1 MVPVKKL
8 LFAPIYLV
16 SLAALLY
23 SLPTILTPYIE
34 LFNFDSSQLTSLI
47 LVGCLMGISAIL
59 FVTFATLASQLI
71 YVAPVIAVSSL
82 LSLFLFAG
90 EGKIIVSSGLIISQ
104 LIAYLLLR
112 QKLKIYL
119 SFNAAS
125 LLLPAAKNLIWLW
138 AITFSVVY
146 FMMVKAD
153 IDQNGVQIPDHL
165 IDRAIQLTG
174 TNPSDLSS
182 SNIKGLLENP
192 EIIQQLLPVI
202 TNSAGASES
211 SPQTT
216 PANTTDTKSTSPSA
230 SSSPSTQQT
239 EKPSIKLT
247 PEQKELLKNNP
258 EILKQYGI
266 DPEVLNVLGAETS
279 NNPLNDYIHQTVR
292 DQFDNLL
299 KPYLGF
305 IPGLLAILFYF
316 SLSSISGLLMWLG
329 GPILWLLFFVL
340 EKTGVI
346 SFKTETKEVQMLVT

>member
-1 MVPVKKL
+1 MAPVKKL

-34 LFNFDSSQLTSLI
+34 LFNFDSNQLTSLI
-47 LVGCLMGISAIL
+47 LVSCLMVISAL
-59 FVTFATLASQLI
+59 MFVTFATLASQLI
-71 YVAPVIAVSSL
+71 FVAPVIALSSL
-82 LSLFLFAG
+82 ISLFVFAG

-104 LIAYLLLR
+104 LIAYLILR

-174 TNPSDLSS
+174 TNPSDISS

-192 EIIQQLLPVI
+192 EIIQQLLPAI
-202 TNSAGASES
+202 NNSTGTNKSN
-211 SPQTT
+211 PQTT
-216 PANTTDTKSTSPSA
+216 SANSGDTVSTSPAVSA
-230 SSSPSTQQT
+230 SPSSQKT
-239 EKPSIKLT
+239 ETPNIKLT

-266 DPEVLNVLGAETS
+266 DPEVLDVLGAETT

-292 DQFDNLL
+292 SQFDNLL

-305 IPGLLAILFYF
+305 IPAILAVLFYF
-316 SLSSISGLLMWLG
+316 GLSSMSGLLMWLG
-329 GPILWLLFFVL
+329 GPILWILFFVL
-340 EKTGVI
+340 EKTGLI